1 MKSKIVGGII
11 LLLVIIV
18 IIAFQFVNVNKPEE
32 ITVSGYLGGEKE
44 GLMQDEEVKKILK
57 DKYGITV
64 EYTKAGSI
72 EMIEQDSSDKDY
84 LFPSSQ
90 TALELFNQ
98 TKSDKLYKSEI
109 VFNSPIVIYTW
120 KPIAEALINNRIVE
134 EKDNSYYIADTSALI
149 KLVTD
154 KKKWSD
160 IGVNDLYGYVTIQ
173 STDPNKSNSGN
184 MFAGLVANIM
194 NNETVV
200 DSSTVDT
207 ILPNLKV
214 IARALPTDKSRM
226 VKLAQELNLVCGMT
240 GDGVNDAPALKRADV
255 GFAMGSGTDVAKEA
269 GAIVILD
276 DNFKSIE
283 NAILYGR
290 TIYNNILKFI
300 KFQLTINVGA
310 VAVCAIAPFFGIEEP
325 LKITHILW
333 INLVMDGLGALALG
347 SEPALK
353 KYMLEKPKSRT
364 QSIVSAKMMNQI
376 LFAGAWVAVLSFAFL
391 KAPFFINMF
400 ANTEEH
406 MTAYFSMFVL
416 CAVFNGFNV
425 RSNTINIFEH
435 IKENMSFLKVM
446 GVIVIVQAALTL
458 VGGELFSCTP
468 ITVKNWLVIIAMA
481 FTIIPVDMIRK
492 VIFNSLDK
500 EKDLKNLAKSA

>member
-207 ILPNLKV
+207 ILPNLKDFFGKIGYMEHSSGDLFEQYLKTGMGAKPR
-214 IARALPTDKSRM
+214 IAGYENQMIEFAIENPNDWNM
-226 VKLAQELNLVCGMT
+226 VKEQ
-240 GDGVNDAPALKRADV
+240 
-255 GFAMGSGTDVAKEA
+255 
-269 GAIVILD
+269 
-276 DNFKSIE
+276 
-283 NAILYGR
+283 
-290 TIYNNILKFI
+290 
-300 KFQLTINVGA
+300 
-310 VAVCAIAPFFGIEEP
+310 
-325 LKITHILW
+325 
-333 INLVMDGLGALALG
+333 
-347 SEPALK
+347 
-353 KYMLEKPKSRT
+353 
-364 QSIVSAKMMNQI
+364 
-376 LFAGAWVAVLSFAFL
+376 VAVLYPEPTVWSSHPLIALNEKGAKLIEAMQDEEIQKIAWEKHGFRTGVNGT
-391 KAPFFINMF
+391 I
-400 ANTEEH
+400 NTEIEGF
-406 MTAYFSMFVL
+406 YGIPKNIN
-416 CAVFNGFNV
+416 AVIQMPNPDTMQKIMDG
-425 RSNTINIFEH
+425 
-435 IKENMSFLKVM
+435 IK
-446 GVIVIVQAALTL
+446 
-458 VGGELFSCTP
+458 
-468 ITVKNWLVIIAMA
+468 
-481 FTIIPVDMIRK
+481 
-492 VIFNSLDK
+492 
-500 EKDLKNLAKSA
+500 

>member
-1 MKSKIVGGII
+1 MKSKIIGGII
-11 LLLVIIV
+11 LLIVIVVIIV
-18 IIAFQFVNVNKPEE
+18 FQFVNINKPEE

-207 ILPNLKV
+207 ILPNLKDFFGKIGYMEHSSGDLFEQYLKTGMGAKPM
-214 IARALPTDKSRM
+214 IAGYENQMIEFAIENPNDWNM
-226 VKLAQELNLVCGMT
+226 VKEQ
-240 GDGVNDAPALKRADV
+240 
-255 GFAMGSGTDVAKEA
+255 
-269 GAIVILD
+269 
-276 DNFKSIE
+276 
-283 NAILYGR
+283 
-290 TIYNNILKFI
+290 
-300 KFQLTINVGA
+300 
-310 VAVCAIAPFFGIEEP
+310 
-325 LKITHILW
+325 
-333 INLVMDGLGALALG
+333 
-347 SEPALK
+347 
-353 KYMLEKPKSRT
+353 
-364 QSIVSAKMMNQI
+364 
-376 LFAGAWVAVLSFAFL
+376 VAVLYPEPTVWSSHPLIALNEKGAKLIEAMQDEEIQKIAWEKHGFRTGVNGT
-391 KAPFFINMF
+391 I
-400 ANTEEH
+400 NTEIEGF
-406 MTAYFSMFVL
+406 YGIPKNIN
-416 CAVFNGFNV
+416 AVIQMPNPDMMQKIMDG
-425 RSNTINIFEH
+425 
-435 IKENMSFLKVM
+435 IK
-446 GVIVIVQAALTL
+446 
-458 VGGELFSCTP
+458 
-468 ITVKNWLVIIAMA
+468 
-481 FTIIPVDMIRK
+481 
-492 VIFNSLDK
+492 
-500 EKDLKNLAKSA
+500 

>member
-194 NNETVV
+194 NNETVA

-207 ILPNLKV
+207 ILPNLKDFFGKIGYMEHSSGDLFEQYLKTGMGAKPM
-214 IARALPTDKSRM
+214 IAGYENQMIEFAIENPNDWNM
-226 VKLAQELNLVCGMT
+226 VKEQ
-240 GDGVNDAPALKRADV
+240 
-255 GFAMGSGTDVAKEA
+255 
-269 GAIVILD
+269 
-276 DNFKSIE
+276 
-283 NAILYGR
+283 
-290 TIYNNILKFI
+290 
-300 KFQLTINVGA
+300 
-310 VAVCAIAPFFGIEEP
+310 
-325 LKITHILW
+325 
-333 INLVMDGLGALALG
+333 
-347 SEPALK
+347 
-353 KYMLEKPKSRT
+353 
-364 QSIVSAKMMNQI
+364 
-376 LFAGAWVAVLSFAFL
+376 VAVLYPEPTVWSSHPLIALNEKGAKLIEAMQDEEIQKIAWEKHGFRTGVNGT
-391 KAPFFINMF
+391 I
-400 ANTEEH
+400 NTEIEGF
-406 MTAYFSMFVL
+406 YGIPKNIN
-416 CAVFNGFNV
+416 AVIQMPNPDTMQKIMDG
-425 RSNTINIFEH
+425 
-435 IKENMSFLKVM
+435 IK
-446 GVIVIVQAALTL
+446 
-458 VGGELFSCTP
+458 
-468 ITVKNWLVIIAMA
+468 
-481 FTIIPVDMIRK
+481 
-492 VIFNSLDK
+492 
-500 EKDLKNLAKSA
+500 

>member
-120 KPIAEALINNRIVE
+120 KPIAEALINNGIVE

-194 NNETVV
+194 NNEIVV
-200 DSSTVDT
+200 DSNSVDT
-207 ILPNLKV
+207 ILPNLKDFFGKIGYMEHSSGDLFEQYLKTGMGAKPM
-214 IARALPTDKSRM
+214 IAGYENQMIEFAIENPNDWNM
-226 VKLAQELNLVCGMT
+226 VKEQ
-240 GDGVNDAPALKRADV
+240 
-255 GFAMGSGTDVAKEA
+255 
-269 GAIVILD
+269 
-276 DNFKSIE
+276 
-283 NAILYGR
+283 
-290 TIYNNILKFI
+290 
-300 KFQLTINVGA
+300 
-310 VAVCAIAPFFGIEEP
+310 
-325 LKITHILW
+325 
-333 INLVMDGLGALALG
+333 
-347 SEPALK
+347 
-353 KYMLEKPKSRT
+353 
-364 QSIVSAKMMNQI
+364 
-376 LFAGAWVAVLSFAFL
+376 VAVLYPEPTVWSSHPLIALNEKGAKLIEAMQDEEIQKIAWEKHGFRTGVNGT
-391 KAPFFINMF
+391 I
-400 ANTEEH
+400 NTEIEGF
-406 MTAYFSMFVL
+406 YGIPKNIN
-416 CAVFNGFNV
+416 AVIQMPNPDTMQKIMDG
-425 RSNTINIFEH
+425 
-435 IKENMSFLKVM
+435 IK
-446 GVIVIVQAALTL
+446 
-458 VGGELFSCTP
+458 
-468 ITVKNWLVIIAMA
+468 
-481 FTIIPVDMIRK
+481 
-492 VIFNSLDK
+492 
-500 EKDLKNLAKSA
+500 

>member
-1 MKSKIVGGII
+1 MKSKIIGGII
-11 LLLVIIV
+11 LLIVIVVIIV
-18 IIAFQFVNVNKPEE
+18 FQFVNINKPEE

-120 KPIAEALINNRIVE
+120 KPIAEALINNGIVE

-149 KLVTD
+149 KLITD

-200 DSSTVDT
+200 DSSSIDT
-207 ILPNLKV
+207 ILPNLKDFFGKIGYMEHSSGDLFEQYLKTGMGAKPM
-214 IARALPTDKSRM
+214 IAGYENQMIEFAIENYSDWSM
-226 VKLAQELNLVCGMT
+226 VKDQ
-240 GDGVNDAPALKRADV
+240 
-255 GFAMGSGTDVAKEA
+255 
-269 GAIVILD
+269 
-276 DNFKSIE
+276 
-283 NAILYGR
+283 
-290 TIYNNILKFI
+290 
-300 KFQLTINVGA
+300 
-310 VAVCAIAPFFGIEEP
+310 
-325 LKITHILW
+325 
-333 INLVMDGLGALALG
+333 
-347 SEPALK
+347 
-353 KYMLEKPKSRT
+353 
-364 QSIVSAKMMNQI
+364 
-376 LFAGAWVAVLSFAFL
+376 VAVLYPEPTVWSSHPLIAL
-391 KAPFFINMF
+391 NENGAKLIEAMQD
-400 ANTEEH
+400 EEIQKIAWEKH
-406 MTAYFSMFVL
+406 GFRTGV
-416 CAVFNGFNV
+416 NG
-425 RSNTINIFEH
+425 TINTQVEGFYGIPKNINAVIQMPNPDIMQKIMDG
-435 IKENMSFLKVM
+435 IK
-446 GVIVIVQAALTL
+446 
-458 VGGELFSCTP
+458 
-468 ITVKNWLVIIAMA
+468 
-481 FTIIPVDMIRK
+481 
-492 VIFNSLDK
+492 
-500 EKDLKNLAKSA
+500 

>member
-18 IIAFQFVNVNKPEE
+18 IIAFQFANVNKPEE

-207 ILPNLKV
+207 ILPNLKDFFGKIGYMEHSSGDLFEQYLKTGMGAKPM
-214 IARALPTDKSRM
+214 IAGYENQMIEFAIENPNDWNM
-226 VKLAQELNLVCGMT
+226 VKDQVVVLYPEPTVWSSHPLIALNENGAKLIEAMQDPKIQEIAWTRHGFRT
-240 GDGVNDAPALKRADV
+240 GV
-255 GFAMGSGTDVAKEA
+255 SGTINTEVE
-269 GAIVILD
+269 G
-276 DNFKSIE
+276 F
-283 NAILYGR
+283 YG
-290 TIYNNILKFI
+290 IPK
-300 KFQLTINVGA
+300 TINA
-310 VAVCAIAPFFGIEEP
+310 VIQMPNPNTMQNI
-325 LKITHILW
+325 
-333 INLVMDGLGALALG
+333 MDG
-347 SEPALK
+347 
-353 KYMLEKPKSRT
+353 
-364 QSIVSAKMMNQI
+364 
-376 LFAGAWVAVLSFAFL
+376 
-391 KAPFFINMF
+391 
-400 ANTEEH
+400 
-406 MTAYFSMFVL
+406 
-416 CAVFNGFNV
+416 
-425 RSNTINIFEH
+425 
-435 IKENMSFLKVM
+435 IK
-446 GVIVIVQAALTL
+446 
-458 VGGELFSCTP
+458 
-468 ITVKNWLVIIAMA
+468 
-481 FTIIPVDMIRK
+481 
-492 VIFNSLDK
+492 
-500 EKDLKNLAKSA
+500 

>member
-207 ILPNLKV
+207 ILPNLK
-214 IARALPTDKSRM
+214 D
-226 VKLAQELNLVCGMT
+226 
-240 GDGVNDAPALKRADV
+240 
-255 GFAMGSGTDVAKEA
+255 
-269 GAIVILD
+269 
-276 DNFKSIE
+276 
-283 NAILYGR
+283 
-290 TIYNNILKFI
+290 
-300 KFQLTINVGA
+300 
-310 VAVCAIAPFFGIEEP
+310 FF
-325 LKITHILW
+325 W
-333 INLVMDGLGALALG
+333 
-347 SEPALK
+347 
-353 KYMLEKPKSRT
+353 
-364 QSIVSAKMMNQI
+364 
-376 LFAGAWVAVLSFAFL
+376 
-391 KAPFFINMF
+391 
-400 ANTEEH
+400 
-406 MTAYFSMFVL
+406 
-416 CAVFNGFNV
+416 
-425 RSNTINIFEH
+425 
-435 IKENMSFLKVM
+435 
-446 GVIVIVQAALTL
+446 
-458 VGGELFSCTP
+458 
-468 ITVKNWLVIIAMA
+468 KNWLYGTFFRRFI
-481 FTIIPVDMIRK
+481 
-492 VIFNSLDK
+492 
-500 EKDLKNLAKSA
+500 

>member
-120 KPIAEALINNRIVE
+120 KPIAEALINNGIVE
-134 EKDNSYYIADTSALI
+134 EKDNLYYIANTSALI

-200 DSSTVDT
+200 DSNSVDT
-207 ILPNLKV
+207 ILPNLKDFFGKIGYMEHSSGDLFEQYLKTGMGAKPM
-214 IARALPTDKSRM
+214 IAGYENQMIEFAIENPNDWNM
-226 VKLAQELNLVCGMT
+226 VKEQ
-240 GDGVNDAPALKRADV
+240 
-255 GFAMGSGTDVAKEA
+255 
-269 GAIVILD
+269 
-276 DNFKSIE
+276 
-283 NAILYGR
+283 
-290 TIYNNILKFI
+290 
-300 KFQLTINVGA
+300 
-310 VAVCAIAPFFGIEEP
+310 
-325 LKITHILW
+325 
-333 INLVMDGLGALALG
+333 
-347 SEPALK
+347 
-353 KYMLEKPKSRT
+353 
-364 QSIVSAKMMNQI
+364 
-376 LFAGAWVAVLSFAFL
+376 VAVLYPEPTVWSSHPLIALNEKGAKLIEAMQDEEIQKIAWEKHGFRTGVNGT
-391 KAPFFINMF
+391 I
-400 ANTEEH
+400 NTEIEGF
-406 MTAYFSMFVL
+406 YGIPKNIN
-416 CAVFNGFNV
+416 AVIQMPNPDTMQKIMDG
-425 RSNTINIFEH
+425 
-435 IKENMSFLKVM
+435 IK
-446 GVIVIVQAALTL
+446 
-458 VGGELFSCTP
+458 
-468 ITVKNWLVIIAMA
+468 
-481 FTIIPVDMIRK
+481 
-492 VIFNSLDK
+492 
-500 EKDLKNLAKSA
+500 

>member
-120 KPIAEALINNRIVE
+120 KSIAEALINNGIVE

-207 ILPNLKV
+207 ILPNLKDFFGKIGYMEHSSGDLFEQYLKTGMGAKPM
-214 IARALPTDKSRM
+214 IAGYENQMIEFAIENPNDWNM
-226 VKLAQELNLVCGMT
+226 VKEQ
-240 GDGVNDAPALKRADV
+240 
-255 GFAMGSGTDVAKEA
+255 
-269 GAIVILD
+269 
-276 DNFKSIE
+276 
-283 NAILYGR
+283 
-290 TIYNNILKFI
+290 
-300 KFQLTINVGA
+300 
-310 VAVCAIAPFFGIEEP
+310 
-325 LKITHILW
+325 
-333 INLVMDGLGALALG
+333 
-347 SEPALK
+347 
-353 KYMLEKPKSRT
+353 
-364 QSIVSAKMMNQI
+364 
-376 LFAGAWVAVLSFAFL
+376 VAVLYPEPTVWSSHPLIAL
-391 KAPFFINMF
+391 NEKGAKLIEAMQD
-400 ANTEEH
+400 EE
-406 MTAYFSMFVL
+406 
-416 CAVFNGFNV
+416 
-425 RSNTINIFEH
+425 IQ
-435 IKENMSFLKVM
+435 K
-446 GVIVIVQAALTL
+446 
-458 VGGELFSCTP
+458 
-468 ITVKNWLVIIAMA
+468 IA
-481 FTIIPVDMIRK
+481 
-492 VIFNSLDK
+492 
-500 EKDLKNLAKSA
+500 

>member
-1 MKSKIVGGII
+1 MKSKIIGGII
-11 LLLVIIV
+11 LLIVIVVIIV
-18 IIAFQFVNVNKPEE
+18 FQFVNINKPEE

-120 KPIAEALINNRIVE
+120 KPIAEALINNGIVE

-149 KLVTD
+149 KLITD

-200 DSSTVDT
+200 DSSSIDT
-207 ILPNLKV
+207 ILPNLKDFFGKIGYMEHSSGDLFEQYLKTGMGAKPM
-214 IARALPTDKSRM
+214 IAGYENQMIEFAIENYSDWSM
-226 VKLAQELNLVCGMT
+226 VKDQ
-240 GDGVNDAPALKRADV
+240 
-255 GFAMGSGTDVAKEA
+255 
-269 GAIVILD
+269 
-276 DNFKSIE
+276 
-283 NAILYGR
+283 
-290 TIYNNILKFI
+290 
-300 KFQLTINVGA
+300 
-310 VAVCAIAPFFGIEEP
+310 
-325 LKITHILW
+325 
-333 INLVMDGLGALALG
+333 
-347 SEPALK
+347 
-353 KYMLEKPKSRT
+353 
-364 QSIVSAKMMNQI
+364 
-376 LFAGAWVAVLSFAFL
+376 VAVLYPEPTVWSSHPLIAL
-391 KAPFFINMF
+391 NENGAKLIEAMQD
-400 ANTEEH
+400 EEIQKIAWEKH
-406 MTAYFSMFVL
+406 GFRTGV
-416 CAVFNGFNV
+416 NG
-425 RSNTINIFEH
+425 TINTQVEGFYGIPKNINAVIQMPNPDTMQKIMDG
-435 IKENMSFLKVM
+435 IK
-446 GVIVIVQAALTL
+446 
-458 VGGELFSCTP
+458 
-468 ITVKNWLVIIAMA
+468 
-481 FTIIPVDMIRK
+481 
-492 VIFNSLDK
+492 
-500 EKDLKNLAKSA
+500 

>member
-207 ILPNLKV
+207 ILPNLKDFFGKIGYMEHSSGDLFEQYLKTGMGAKPM
-214 IARALPTDKSRM
+214 IAGYENQMIEFAIENPNDWNM
-226 VKLAQELNLVCGMT
+226 VKEQ
-240 GDGVNDAPALKRADV
+240 
-255 GFAMGSGTDVAKEA
+255 
-269 GAIVILD
+269 
-276 DNFKSIE
+276 
-283 NAILYGR
+283 
-290 TIYNNILKFI
+290 
-300 KFQLTINVGA
+300 
-310 VAVCAIAPFFGIEEP
+310 
-325 LKITHILW
+325 
-333 INLVMDGLGALALG
+333 
-347 SEPALK
+347 
-353 KYMLEKPKSRT
+353 
-364 QSIVSAKMMNQI
+364 
-376 LFAGAWVAVLSFAFL
+376 VAVLYPEPTVWSSHPLIALNEKGVKLIEAMQDEEIQKIAWEKHGFRTGVNGT
-391 KAPFFINMF
+391 I
-400 ANTEEH
+400 NTEIEGF
-406 MTAYFSMFVL
+406 YGIPKNIN
-416 CAVFNGFNV
+416 AVIQMPNPDTMQKIMDG
-425 RSNTINIFEH
+425 
-435 IKENMSFLKVM
+435 IK
-446 GVIVIVQAALTL
+446 
-458 VGGELFSCTP
+458 
-468 ITVKNWLVIIAMA
+468 
-481 FTIIPVDMIRK
+481 
-492 VIFNSLDK
+492 
-500 EKDLKNLAKSA
+500 

>member
-200 DSSTVDT
+200 DSSTVDK
-207 ILPNLKV
+207 ILPNLKDFFGKIGYMEHSSGDLFEQYLKTGMGAKPM
-214 IARALPTDKSRM
+214 IAGYENQMIEFAIENPNDWNM
-226 VKLAQELNLVCGMT
+226 VKEQ
-240 GDGVNDAPALKRADV
+240 
-255 GFAMGSGTDVAKEA
+255 
-269 GAIVILD
+269 
-276 DNFKSIE
+276 
-283 NAILYGR
+283 
-290 TIYNNILKFI
+290 
-300 KFQLTINVGA
+300 
-310 VAVCAIAPFFGIEEP
+310 
-325 LKITHILW
+325 
-333 INLVMDGLGALALG
+333 
-347 SEPALK
+347 
-353 KYMLEKPKSRT
+353 
-364 QSIVSAKMMNQI
+364 
-376 LFAGAWVAVLSFAFL
+376 VAVLYPEPTVWSSHPLIAL
-391 KAPFFINMF
+391 NEKGAKLIEAMQD
-400 ANTEEH
+400 EE
-406 MTAYFSMFVL
+406 
-416 CAVFNGFNV
+416 
-425 RSNTINIFEH
+425 IQ
-435 IKENMSFLKVM
+435 K
-446 GVIVIVQAALTL
+446 
-458 VGGELFSCTP
+458 
-468 ITVKNWLVIIAMA
+468 IAC
-481 FTIIPVDMIRK
+481 
-492 VIFNSLDK
+492 
-500 EKDLKNLAKSA
+500 

>member
-207 ILPNLKV
+207 ILPNLKDFFGKIGYMEHSSGDLFEQYLKTGMGAKPM
-214 IARALPTDKSRM
+214 IAGYENQMIEFAIENPNDWNM
-226 VKLAQELNLVCGMT
+226 VKEQ
-240 GDGVNDAPALKRADV
+240 
-255 GFAMGSGTDVAKEA
+255 
-269 GAIVILD
+269 
-276 DNFKSIE
+276 
-283 NAILYGR
+283 
-290 TIYNNILKFI
+290 
-300 KFQLTINVGA
+300 
-310 VAVCAIAPFFGIEEP
+310 
-325 LKITHILW
+325 
-333 INLVMDGLGALALG
+333 
-347 SEPALK
+347 
-353 KYMLEKPKSRT
+353 
-364 QSIVSAKMMNQI
+364 
-376 LFAGAWVAVLSFAFL
+376 VAVLYPEPTVWSSHPLIALNEKGAKLIEAMQDEEIQKIAWEKHGFRTGVNGT
-391 KAPFFINMF
+391 I
-400 ANTEEH
+400 NTEIEGF
-406 MTAYFSMFVL
+406 YGIPKNIN
-416 CAVFNGFNV
+416 AVIQMPNP
-425 RSNTINIFEH
+425 NTMQKIMDG
-435 IKENMSFLKVM
+435 IK
-446 GVIVIVQAALTL
+446 
-458 VGGELFSCTP
+458 
-468 ITVKNWLVIIAMA
+468 
-481 FTIIPVDMIRK
+481 
-492 VIFNSLDK
+492 
-500 EKDLKNLAKSA
+500 

>member
-120 KPIAEALINNRIVE
+120 KPIVEALINNRIVE

-207 ILPNLKV
+207 ILPNLKDFFGKIGYMEHSSGDLFEQYLKTGMGAKPM
-214 IARALPTDKSRM
+214 IAGYENQMIEFAIENPNDWNM
-226 VKLAQELNLVCGMT
+226 VKEQ
-240 GDGVNDAPALKRADV
+240 
-255 GFAMGSGTDVAKEA
+255 
-269 GAIVILD
+269 
-276 DNFKSIE
+276 
-283 NAILYGR
+283 
-290 TIYNNILKFI
+290 
-300 KFQLTINVGA
+300 
-310 VAVCAIAPFFGIEEP
+310 
-325 LKITHILW
+325 
-333 INLVMDGLGALALG
+333 
-347 SEPALK
+347 
-353 KYMLEKPKSRT
+353 
-364 QSIVSAKMMNQI
+364 
-376 LFAGAWVAVLSFAFL
+376 VAVLYPEPTVWSSHPLIALNEKGAKLIEAMQDEEIQKIAWEKHGFRTGVNGT
-391 KAPFFINMF
+391 I
-400 ANTEEH
+400 NTEIEGF
-406 MTAYFSMFVL
+406 YGIPKNIN
-416 CAVFNGFNV
+416 AVIQMPNPDTMQKIMDG
-425 RSNTINIFEH
+425 
-435 IKENMSFLKVM
+435 IK
-446 GVIVIVQAALTL
+446 
-458 VGGELFSCTP
+458 
-468 ITVKNWLVIIAMA
+468 
-481 FTIIPVDMIRK
+481 
-492 VIFNSLDK
+492 
-500 EKDLKNLAKSA
+500 

>member
-109 VFNSPIVIYTW
+109 VFNSPIVIYAW

-207 ILPNLKV
+207 ILPNLKDFFGKIGYMEHSSGDLFEQYLKTGMGAKPM
-214 IARALPTDKSRM
+214 IAGYENQMIEFAIENPNDWNM
-226 VKLAQELNLVCGMT
+226 VKEQ
-240 GDGVNDAPALKRADV
+240 
-255 GFAMGSGTDVAKEA
+255 
-269 GAIVILD
+269 
-276 DNFKSIE
+276 
-283 NAILYGR
+283 
-290 TIYNNILKFI
+290 
-300 KFQLTINVGA
+300 
-310 VAVCAIAPFFGIEEP
+310 
-325 LKITHILW
+325 
-333 INLVMDGLGALALG
+333 
-347 SEPALK
+347 
-353 KYMLEKPKSRT
+353 
-364 QSIVSAKMMNQI
+364 
-376 LFAGAWVAVLSFAFL
+376 VAVLYPEPTVWSSHPLIALNEKGVKLIEAMQDEEIQKIAWEKHGFRTGVNGT
-391 KAPFFINMF
+391 I
-400 ANTEEH
+400 NTEIEGF
-406 MTAYFSMFVL
+406 YGIPKNIN
-416 CAVFNGFNV
+416 AVIQMPNPDTMQKIMDG
-425 RSNTINIFEH
+425 
-435 IKENMSFLKVM
+435 IK
-446 GVIVIVQAALTL
+446 
-458 VGGELFSCTP
+458 
-468 ITVKNWLVIIAMA
+468 
-481 FTIIPVDMIRK
+481 
-492 VIFNSLDK
+492 
-500 EKDLKNLAKSA
+500 

>member
-1 MKSKIVGGII
+1 MEKGKYNILNFKLYYIIQGEKMKSKIVGGII

-120 KPIAEALINNRIVE
+120 KPIVEALINNRIVE

-207 ILPNLKV
+207 ILPNLKDFFGKIGYMEHSSGDLFEQYLKTGMGAKPM
-214 IARALPTDKSRM
+214 IAGYENQMIEFAIENPNDWNM
-226 VKLAQELNLVCGMT
+226 VKEQ
-240 GDGVNDAPALKRADV
+240 
-255 GFAMGSGTDVAKEA
+255 
-269 GAIVILD
+269 
-276 DNFKSIE
+276 
-283 NAILYGR
+283 
-290 TIYNNILKFI
+290 
-300 KFQLTINVGA
+300 
-310 VAVCAIAPFFGIEEP
+310 
-325 LKITHILW
+325 
-333 INLVMDGLGALALG
+333 
-347 SEPALK
+347 
-353 KYMLEKPKSRT
+353 
-364 QSIVSAKMMNQI
+364 
-376 LFAGAWVAVLSFAFL
+376 VAVLYPEPTVWSSHPLIALNEKGAKLIEAMQDEEIQKIAWEKHGFRTGVNGT
-391 KAPFFINMF
+391 I
-400 ANTEEH
+400 NTEIEGF
-406 MTAYFSMFVL
+406 YGIPKNIN
-416 CAVFNGFNV
+416 AVIQMPNPDTMQKIMDG
-425 RSNTINIFEH
+425 
-435 IKENMSFLKVM
+435 IK
-446 GVIVIVQAALTL
+446 
-458 VGGELFSCTP
+458 
-468 ITVKNWLVIIAMA
+468 
-481 FTIIPVDMIRK
+481 
-492 VIFNSLDK
+492 
-500 EKDLKNLAKSA
+500 

>member
-64 EYTKAGSI
+64 EYTQAGSI
-72 EMIEQDSSDKDY
+72 VMIDQDSSDKDY

-120 KPIAEALINNRIVE
+120 KPIAEALINNGIVE

-207 ILPNLKV
+207 ILPNLKDFFGKIGYMEHSSGDLFEQYLKTGMGAKPM
-214 IARALPTDKSRM
+214 IAGYENQMIEFAIENPNDWNM
-226 VKLAQELNLVCGMT
+226 VKEQ
-240 GDGVNDAPALKRADV
+240 
-255 GFAMGSGTDVAKEA
+255 
-269 GAIVILD
+269 
-276 DNFKSIE
+276 
-283 NAILYGR
+283 
-290 TIYNNILKFI
+290 
-300 KFQLTINVGA
+300 
-310 VAVCAIAPFFGIEEP
+310 
-325 LKITHILW
+325 
-333 INLVMDGLGALALG
+333 
-347 SEPALK
+347 
-353 KYMLEKPKSRT
+353 
-364 QSIVSAKMMNQI
+364 
-376 LFAGAWVAVLSFAFL
+376 VAVLYPEPTVWSSHPLIALNEKGAKLIEAMQDEEIQKIAWEKHGFRTGVNGT
-391 KAPFFINMF
+391 I
-400 ANTEEH
+400 NTEVEGF
-406 MTAYFSMFVL
+406 YGIPKNIN
-416 CAVFNGFNV
+416 AVIQMPNPDTMQKIMDG
-425 RSNTINIFEH
+425 
-435 IKENMSFLKVM
+435 IK
-446 GVIVIVQAALTL
+446 
-458 VGGELFSCTP
+458 
-468 ITVKNWLVIIAMA
+468 
-481 FTIIPVDMIRK
+481 
-492 VIFNSLDK
+492 
-500 EKDLKNLAKSA
+500 

>member
-1 MKSKIVGGII
+1 MKSKIIGGII
-11 LLLVIIV
+11 LLIVIVVIIV
-18 IIAFQFVNVNKPEE
+18 FQFVNINKPEE

-120 KPIAEALINNRIVE
+120 KPIAEALINNGIVE

-149 KLVTD
+149 KLITD

-200 DSSTVDT
+200 DSSSIDT
-207 ILPNLKV
+207 ILPNLKDFFGKIGYMEHSSGDLFEQYLKTGMGAKPM
-214 IARALPTDKSRM
+214 IAGYENQMIEFAIENYSDWSM
-226 VKLAQELNLVCGMT
+226 VKDQ
-240 GDGVNDAPALKRADV
+240 
-255 GFAMGSGTDVAKEA
+255 
-269 GAIVILD
+269 
-276 DNFKSIE
+276 
-283 NAILYGR
+283 
-290 TIYNNILKFI
+290 
-300 KFQLTINVGA
+300 
-310 VAVCAIAPFFGIEEP
+310 
-325 LKITHILW
+325 
-333 INLVMDGLGALALG
+333 
-347 SEPALK
+347 
-353 KYMLEKPKSRT
+353 
-364 QSIVSAKMMNQI
+364 
-376 LFAGAWVAVLSFAFL
+376 VAVLYPEPTVWSSHPLIAL
-391 KAPFFINMF
+391 NENGAKLIEAMQD
-400 ANTEEH
+400 EEIQKIAWEKH
-406 MTAYFSMFVL
+406 GFRTGV
-416 CAVFNGFNV
+416 NG
-425 RSNTINIFEH
+425 TINTQVEGFYGIPKNINAVIQIPNPDIMQKIMDG
-435 IKENMSFLKVM
+435 IK
-446 GVIVIVQAALTL
+446 
-458 VGGELFSCTP
+458 
-468 ITVKNWLVIIAMA
+468 
-481 FTIIPVDMIRK
+481 
-492 VIFNSLDK
+492 
-500 EKDLKNLAKSA
+500 

>member
-120 KPIAEALINNRIVE
+120 KPIAEALINNGIKKK
-134 EKDNSYYIADTSALI
+134 KDNSYYIADTSALI

-207 ILPNLKV
+207 ILPNLKDFFGKIGYMEHSSGDLFEQYLKTGMGAKPM
-214 IARALPTDKSRM
+214 IAGYENQMIEFAIENPNDWNM
-226 VKLAQELNLVCGMT
+226 VKEQ
-240 GDGVNDAPALKRADV
+240 
-255 GFAMGSGTDVAKEA
+255 
-269 GAIVILD
+269 
-276 DNFKSIE
+276 
-283 NAILYGR
+283 
-290 TIYNNILKFI
+290 
-300 KFQLTINVGA
+300 
-310 VAVCAIAPFFGIEEP
+310 
-325 LKITHILW
+325 
-333 INLVMDGLGALALG
+333 
-347 SEPALK
+347 
-353 KYMLEKPKSRT
+353 
-364 QSIVSAKMMNQI
+364 
-376 LFAGAWVAVLSFAFL
+376 VAVLYPEPTVWSSHPLIALNEKGAKLIEAMQDEEIQKIAWEKHGFRTGVNGT
-391 KAPFFINMF
+391 I
-400 ANTEEH
+400 NTEIEGF
-406 MTAYFSMFVL
+406 YGIPKNIN
-416 CAVFNGFNV
+416 AVIQMPNPDTMQKIMDG
-425 RSNTINIFEH
+425 
-435 IKENMSFLKVM
+435 IK
-446 GVIVIVQAALTL
+446 
-458 VGGELFSCTP
+458 
-468 ITVKNWLVIIAMA
+468 
-481 FTIIPVDMIRK
+481 
-492 VIFNSLDK
+492 
-500 EKDLKNLAKSA
+500 

>member
-72 EMIEQDSSDKDY
+72 EMIERDSSDKDY

-120 KPIAEALINNRIVE
+120 KPIAEALINNGIVE

-160 IGVNDLYGYVTIQ
+160 IGVNDLYGYATIQ

-207 ILPNLKV
+207 ILPNLKDFFGKIGYMEHSSGDLFEQYLKTGMGAKPM
-214 IARALPTDKSRM
+214 IAGYENQMIEFAIENPNDWNM
-226 VKLAQELNLVCGMT
+226 VKEQ
-240 GDGVNDAPALKRADV
+240 
-255 GFAMGSGTDVAKEA
+255 
-269 GAIVILD
+269 
-276 DNFKSIE
+276 
-283 NAILYGR
+283 
-290 TIYNNILKFI
+290 
-300 KFQLTINVGA
+300 
-310 VAVCAIAPFFGIEEP
+310 
-325 LKITHILW
+325 
-333 INLVMDGLGALALG
+333 
-347 SEPALK
+347 
-353 KYMLEKPKSRT
+353 
-364 QSIVSAKMMNQI
+364 
-376 LFAGAWVAVLSFAFL
+376 VAVLYPEPTVWSSHPLIALNEKGAKLIEAMQDEEIQKIAWEKHGFRTGVNGT
-391 KAPFFINMF
+391 I
-400 ANTEEH
+400 NTEIEGF
-406 MTAYFSMFVL
+406 YGIPKNIN
-416 CAVFNGFNV
+416 AVIQMPNPDTMQKIMDG
-425 RSNTINIFEH
+425 
-435 IKENMSFLKVM
+435 IK
-446 GVIVIVQAALTL
+446 
-458 VGGELFSCTP
+458 
-468 ITVKNWLVIIAMA
+468 
-481 FTIIPVDMIRK
+481 
-492 VIFNSLDK
+492 
-500 EKDLKNLAKSA
+500 

>member
-207 ILPNLKV
+207 ILPNLKDFFGKIGYMEHSSGDLFEQYLKTGMGAKPM
-214 IARALPTDKSRM
+214 IAGYENQMIEFAIENPNDWNM
-226 VKLAQELNLVCGMT
+226 VKEQ
-240 GDGVNDAPALKRADV
+240 
-255 GFAMGSGTDVAKEA
+255 
-269 GAIVILD
+269 
-276 DNFKSIE
+276 
-283 NAILYGR
+283 
-290 TIYNNILKFI
+290 
-300 KFQLTINVGA
+300 
-310 VAVCAIAPFFGIEEP
+310 
-325 LKITHILW
+325 
-333 INLVMDGLGALALG
+333 
-347 SEPALK
+347 
-353 KYMLEKPKSRT
+353 
-364 QSIVSAKMMNQI
+364 
-376 LFAGAWVAVLSFAFL
+376 VAVLYPEPTVWSSHPLIALNEKGAKLIEAMQDEEIQKIAWEKHGFRTGVNGT
-391 KAPFFINMF
+391 I
-400 ANTEEH
+400 NTEIEGF
-406 MTAYFSMFVL
+406 YGIPKNIN
-416 CAVFNGFNV
+416 AVIQMPNPDTMQKIMDV
-425 RSNTINIFEH
+425 
-435 IKENMSFLKVM
+435 IK
-446 GVIVIVQAALTL
+446 
-458 VGGELFSCTP
+458 
-468 ITVKNWLVIIAMA
+468 
-481 FTIIPVDMIRK
+481 
-492 VIFNSLDK
+492 
-500 EKDLKNLAKSA
+500 

>member
-194 NNETVV
+194 NNEIVV

-207 ILPNLKV
+207 ILPNLKDFFGKIGYMEHSSGDLFEQYLKTGMGAKPM
-214 IARALPTDKSRM
+214 IAGYENQMIEFAIENPNDWNM
-226 VKLAQELNLVCGMT
+226 VKEQ
-240 GDGVNDAPALKRADV
+240 
-255 GFAMGSGTDVAKEA
+255 
-269 GAIVILD
+269 
-276 DNFKSIE
+276 
-283 NAILYGR
+283 
-290 TIYNNILKFI
+290 
-300 KFQLTINVGA
+300 
-310 VAVCAIAPFFGIEEP
+310 
-325 LKITHILW
+325 
-333 INLVMDGLGALALG
+333 
-347 SEPALK
+347 
-353 KYMLEKPKSRT
+353 
-364 QSIVSAKMMNQI
+364 
-376 LFAGAWVAVLSFAFL
+376 VAVLYPEPTVWSSHPLIALNEKGAKLIEAMQDEEIQKIAWEKHGFRTGVNGT
-391 KAPFFINMF
+391 I
-400 ANTEEH
+400 NTEIEGF
-406 MTAYFSMFVL
+406 YGIPKNIN
-416 CAVFNGFNV
+416 AVIQMPNPDTMQKIMDG
-425 RSNTINIFEH
+425 
-435 IKENMSFLKVM
+435 IK
-446 GVIVIVQAALTL
+446 
-458 VGGELFSCTP
+458 
-468 ITVKNWLVIIAMA
+468 
-481 FTIIPVDMIRK
+481 
-492 VIFNSLDK
+492 
-500 EKDLKNLAKSA
+500 

>member
-72 EMIEQDSSDKDY
+72 EMIERDSSDKDY

-207 ILPNLKV
+207 ILPNLKDFFGKIGYMEHSSGDLFEQYLKTGMGAKPM
-214 IARALPTDKSRM
+214 IAGYENQMIEFAIENPNDWNM
-226 VKLAQELNLVCGMT
+226 VKEQ
-240 GDGVNDAPALKRADV
+240 
-255 GFAMGSGTDVAKEA
+255 
-269 GAIVILD
+269 
-276 DNFKSIE
+276 
-283 NAILYGR
+283 
-290 TIYNNILKFI
+290 
-300 KFQLTINVGA
+300 
-310 VAVCAIAPFFGIEEP
+310 
-325 LKITHILW
+325 
-333 INLVMDGLGALALG
+333 
-347 SEPALK
+347 
-353 KYMLEKPKSRT
+353 
-364 QSIVSAKMMNQI
+364 
-376 LFAGAWVAVLSFAFL
+376 VAVLYPEPTVWSSHPLIALNEKGAKLIEAMQDEEIQKIAWEKHGFRTGVNGT
-391 KAPFFINMF
+391 I
-400 ANTEEH
+400 NTEIEGF
-406 MTAYFSMFVL
+406 YGIPKNIN
-416 CAVFNGFNV
+416 AVIQMPNPDTMQKIMDG
-425 RSNTINIFEH
+425 
-435 IKENMSFLKVM
+435 IK
-446 GVIVIVQAALTL
+446 
-458 VGGELFSCTP
+458 
-468 ITVKNWLVIIAMA
+468 
-481 FTIIPVDMIRK
+481 
-492 VIFNSLDK
+492 
-500 EKDLKNLAKSA
+500 

>member
-120 KPIAEALINNRIVE
+120 KPIAEALINNGIVE

-207 ILPNLKV
+207 ILPNLKDFFGKIGYMEHSSGDLFEQYLKTGMGAKPM
-214 IARALPTDKSRM
+214 IAGYENQMIEFAIENPNDWSM
-226 VKLAQELNLVCGMT
+226 VKEQ
-240 GDGVNDAPALKRADV
+240 
-255 GFAMGSGTDVAKEA
+255 
-269 GAIVILD
+269 
-276 DNFKSIE
+276 
-283 NAILYGR
+283 
-290 TIYNNILKFI
+290 
-300 KFQLTINVGA
+300 
-310 VAVCAIAPFFGIEEP
+310 
-325 LKITHILW
+325 
-333 INLVMDGLGALALG
+333 
-347 SEPALK
+347 
-353 KYMLEKPKSRT
+353 
-364 QSIVSAKMMNQI
+364 
-376 LFAGAWVAVLSFAFL
+376 VAVLYPEPTVWSSHPLIALNEKGAKLIEAMQDEEIQKIAWEKHGFRTGVNGT
-391 KAPFFINMF
+391 I
-400 ANTEEH
+400 NTEIEGF
-406 MTAYFSMFVL
+406 YGIPKNIN
-416 CAVFNGFNV
+416 AVIQMPNPDMMQKIMDG
-425 RSNTINIFEH
+425 
-435 IKENMSFLKVM
+435 IK
-446 GVIVIVQAALTL
+446 
-458 VGGELFSCTP
+458 
-468 ITVKNWLVIIAMA
+468 
-481 FTIIPVDMIRK
+481 
-492 VIFNSLDK
+492 
-500 EKDLKNLAKSA
+500 

>member
-72 EMIEQDSSDKDY
+72 EIIEQDSSDKDY

-207 ILPNLKV
+207 ILPNLKDFFGKIGYMEHSSGDLFEQYLKTGMGAKPM
-214 IARALPTDKSRM
+214 IAGYENQMIEFAIENPNDWNM
-226 VKLAQELNLVCGMT
+226 VKEQ
-240 GDGVNDAPALKRADV
+240 
-255 GFAMGSGTDVAKEA
+255 
-269 GAIVILD
+269 
-276 DNFKSIE
+276 
-283 NAILYGR
+283 
-290 TIYNNILKFI
+290 
-300 KFQLTINVGA
+300 
-310 VAVCAIAPFFGIEEP
+310 
-325 LKITHILW
+325 
-333 INLVMDGLGALALG
+333 
-347 SEPALK
+347 
-353 KYMLEKPKSRT
+353 
-364 QSIVSAKMMNQI
+364 
-376 LFAGAWVAVLSFAFL
+376 VAVLYPEPTVWSSHPLIALNEKGAKLIEAMQDEEIQKIAWEKHGFRTGVNGT
-391 KAPFFINMF
+391 I
-400 ANTEEH
+400 NTEIEGF
-406 MTAYFSMFVL
+406 YGIPKNIN
-416 CAVFNGFNV
+416 AVIQMPNPDTMQKIMDG
-425 RSNTINIFEH
+425 
-435 IKENMSFLKVM
+435 IK
-446 GVIVIVQAALTL
+446 
-458 VGGELFSCTP
+458 
-468 ITVKNWLVIIAMA
+468 
-481 FTIIPVDMIRK
+481 
-492 VIFNSLDK
+492 
-500 EKDLKNLAKSA
+500 